1 MMWARADTRM
11 SEKPDTNSADK
22 NGEIEREVRTNRK
35 FSLSDAIGQ
44 MSGGDFMKGGSPVS
58 RKRQAELEVEEYLRR
73 HLADSGGVLRIVMLR
88 RLGESLI
95 NADYDQPLV
104 ALAEYIPRVL
114 TSEHL
119 LEELVRDADAEWGRV
134 QDERPYF
141 QGPGRAPHPDDPYT
155 IDSVRLTLF
164 QLGET
169 LASGGT

>member
-1 MMWARADTRM
+1 M
-11 SEKPDTNSADK
+11 SEDPKTKSADR
-22 NGEIEREVRTNRK
+22 NGEIEREIRTNRK

-44 MSGGDFMKGGSPVS
+44 VSGGDFMKGGSPVS

-73 HLADSGGVLRIVMLR
+73 HLVDSGGVLRIVMLR

-155 IDSVRLTLF
+155 IESVRFRLF
-164 QLGET
+164 QLRET